1 MDGDGAGAFPM
12 VMERTLSAGLDEP
25 VNRTLSLGEV
35 QGDPKNEDEPA
46 NRTLSLGEAQG
57 DPKNEDEEEDE
68 PMDRTVS
75 KESLSPEF

>member
-12 VMERTLSAGLDEP
+12 VMERTLSAALDEP
-25 VNRTLSLGEV
+25 VNRTLSLGE
-35 QGDPKNEDEPA
+35 
-46 NRTLSLGEAQG
+46 AQD